1 MVGGH
6 CHTTCWDVEPRCGE
20 AWLDAFSSTPG
31 SNSSHPLSRIQD
43 VEQGGKTSLYAV
55 KSWCWCALRGKL
67 STFWKTFWWSIWRV
81 INLHRKAPIFFNS
94 VFTLSGTG
102 QEKEAA
108 ISQVW
113 AVQMCILQTRKLCMQ
128 STSGA
133 GLITQAVR
141 SCPCNHEKEF
151 NPEGCVRKEGRKVEC
166 AHNPCAG
173 DMDTSRA
180 WRLVSQPVYLT

>member
-1 MVGGH
+1 MHSPPLLAAITPILSQGSKTWSKEEKLHFMLWSHGVGVL
-6 CHTTCWDVEPRCGE
+6 WGE
-20 AWLDAFSSTPG
+20 NYQLSGKHFGGPSEG
-31 SNSSHPLSRIQD
+31 PL
-43 VEQGGKTSLYAV
+43 
-55 KSWCWCALRGKL
+55 
-67 STFWKTFWWSIWRV
+67 
-81 INLHRKAPIFFNS
+81 IFIGRLLFFFLNS

-113 AVQMCILQTRKLCMQ
+113 AVQMCILQTQKLCMQ
-128 STSGA
+128 STSRA